1 MRSAQDRGLDHAA
14 SGMCYHRPVIDE
26 RTGMLVAMLI
36 GVAGTTTIHL
46 SKGVMRL
53 GIKLIAIARSNGA
66 GTGRASAIYA
76 LGVALNFTNP
86 LWVILANRFAPT
98 VFYTSMY
105 GMGLVALLVFARVAL
120 AERLHR
126 VQLIGVAIVLL
137 GTLLVGVGNLTGDLA
152 TLYAADRTLLIV
164 VTLGW
169 SLATLLGALLL
180 RRRPLGLQETFFG
193 VAAGGLAG
201 LEAIMKGVA
210 QAGAVQNTLL
220 PTDTA
225 GWWLFGA
232 SFLGAVGAF
241 GMIQWSYVR
250 ACRASVMGSVYNVAY
265 VALPLVLTV
274 LVVADARLGVWSITG
289 LFVLTVGVIA
299 VGGG

>member
-1 MRSAQDRGLDHAA
+1 
-14 SGMCYHRPVIDE
+14 
-26 RTGMLVAMLI
+26 
-36 GVAGTTTIHL
+36 
-46 SKGVMRL
+46 MRL
-53 GIKLIAIARSNGA
+53 GIELIAIARSNGA

-105 GMGLVALLVFARVAL
+105 GVGLVALLVFARVAL

-152 TLYAADRTLLIV
+152 TLYTADRTLLIV

-169 SLATLLGALLL
+169 SSATLLGARLL

-274 LVVADARLGVWSITG
+274 LVVADAHLGVWSITG